1 MGRCGR
7 WISLL
12 MVGCWFPARKMV
24 LCAYGMCNRGVNF
37 RSLTIAS
44 RSTAWYLE
52 PMDCLPIARK
62 MARCASGARRSSKP
76 EKSRAIMASQG
87 RAYDFCRPQGEDK
100 ATGRGQAIAPTMD
113 DLSLGRV
120 EP

>member
-1 MGRCGR
+1 
-7 WISLL
+7 
-12 MVGCWFPARKMV
+12 
-24 LCAYGMCNRGVNF
+24 
-37 RSLTIAS
+37 
-44 RSTAWYLE
+44 
-52 PMDCLPIARK
+52 
-62 MARCASGARRSSKP
+62 
-76 EKSRAIMASQG
+76 MASQG